1 MRLIEISEYDYKS
14 MTLVKPIYD
23 SKKRILLAAGRT
35 IDPKITPK
43 LEAMGIKYLFI
54 EDEVSKGISIED
66 MLDMPTWKDTIDV
79 MKSFY
84 EQVKTKG
91 KLDVRSIFQIA
102 TRLLDEVKFRPT
114 LVLIPSGTVT
124 NELQPFAHAVNVT
137 LLSLL
142 TGKRLGYN
150 DFNMKELAIGSLLHD
165 IGKALTDDQDKHS
178 EVGFNFLREIHQF
191 SLVSAHIA
199 YQHHETINGEGVP
212 RQIKNNEFLEFAQI
226 CGAANK
232 YDNFITKQNLP
243 PHEAMEAI
251 MATSDRTYSHRVV
264 NAFSLSVATYPPGT
278 KVLIDKYPAIV
289 TQLNKHLHRPV
300 VKMIAN
306 DQEIDLTEYPTYMI
320 EPSNLEK
327 QEV

>member
-14 MTLVKPIYD
+14 MTLIKPVYD
-23 SKKRILLAAGRT
+23 AQKRILLTAGRT
-35 IDPKITPK
+35 IDPKITPI
-43 LEAMGIKYLFI
+43 LEAIGIKYLFI

-66 MLDMPTWKDTIDV
+66 MLDMPTWTDTIDV

-84 EQVKTKG
+84 EQVKNKD
-91 KLDVRSIFQIA
+91 KLDLRSIFQIA
-102 TRLLDEVKFRPT
+102 TKLLDEVKQRPT
-114 LVLIPSGTVT
+114 FVLIPSGTVAT
-124 NELQPFAHAVNVT
+124 ELQPYAHAINVT

-150 DFNMKELAIGSLLHD
+150 DLNMKELAIGSLLHD
-165 IGKALTDDQDKHS
+165 IGKALTDDNDQHT
-178 EVGFNFLREIHQF
+178 EVGFNFLRDIHQF

-199 YQHHETINGEGVP
+199 YQHHESINGEGVP
-212 RQIKNNEFLEFAQI
+212 RHIKNNEFLEFAQI
-226 CGAANK
+226 CGASNK
-232 YDNFITKQNLP
+232 YDNLITKEKLP

-251 MATSDRTYSHRVV
+251 MATSDRSFSHRVV
-264 NAFSLSVATYPPGT
+264 NAFCLSVATYPPGT

-300 VKMIAN
+300 VKMLSN

-320 EPSNLEK
+320 EPDK
-327 QEV
+327 PK